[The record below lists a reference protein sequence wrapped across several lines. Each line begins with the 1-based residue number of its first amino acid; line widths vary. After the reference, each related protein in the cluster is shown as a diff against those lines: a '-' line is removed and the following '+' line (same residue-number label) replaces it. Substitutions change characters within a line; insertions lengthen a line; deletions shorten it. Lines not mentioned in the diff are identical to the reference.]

1 MSNYNSP
8 LRNLKVATPCPAD
21 WNAMAGNDRV
31 RYCGQCQ
38 LNVYNLSGMAQTE
51 AERIVTQAEGR
62 VCVRFYRRADGT
74 VLTQDCPVG
83 LRAVKQ
89 KVSRWATAVF
99 ASVLGFFS
107 GVGLVAGWGEQREPE
122 RLMGAIA
129 VQPEREPVI
138 MGDIAPPV
146 VMGDMVEVKGEVA
159 IEEPIMGKMAAPK
172 VRPKRR

>member
-1 MSNYNSP
+1 MSVYNSP
-8 LRNLKVATPCPAD
+8 LRNLKVAQPCPAD

-51 AERIVTQAEGR
+51 AERLITQAEGR

-99 ASVLGFFS
+99 TSVLGFFS
-107 GVGLVAGWGEQREPE
+107 GVGLVAGLREGENTRPS
-122 RLMGAIA
+122 R
-129 VQPEREPVI
+129 
-138 MGDIAPPV
+138 
-146 VMGDMVEVKGEVA
+146 VMGTMVA
-159 IEEPIMGKMAAPK
+159 IPANPVFPPETEIKGNLALPVNQGEMVVGKMMVTEHYPVK
-172 VRPKRR
+172 QKGKHR

>member
-1 MSNYNSP
+1 MSLYNSP
-8 LRNLKVATPCPAD
+8 LRNLKVAQPCPAD

-38 LNVYNLSGMAQTE
+38 LNVYNLSGMAQIE
-51 AERIVTQAEGR
+51 AERLVTQAEGR

-107 GVGLVAGWGEQREPE
+107 GVGLVAGWGEKREPE
-122 RLMGAIA
+122 RSMGQMAA
-129 VQPEREPVI
+129 PQREPAI
-138 MGDIAPPV
+138 
-146 VMGDMVEVKGEVA
+146 MGDMVMPPTEFEQ
-159 IEEPIMGKMAAPK
+159 GKMVVMGAMPLPPRVTVK
-172 VRPKRR
+172 KRR